1 MTKLVCLRAG
11 RMKDKNRWK
20 CRLPVTSAD
29 FVVILLQVAS
39 QSFLFHRIHEL
50 EGLLLLVRGSPA
62 NNARSRCPYA
72 SSVKIAPGLIP
83 KEGKGKRGRKRVS
96 YFSIIHGGH
105 GGTKTV
111 LQHHEALSNT
121 STLLLPLHA
130 YLEDGEMRCGTCMVC
145 LVLMGRRACRC

>member
-1 MTKLVCLRAG
+1 MRKLVCLRAG

-29 FVVILLQVAS
+29 FVVILLQVTS

-62 NNARSRCPYA
+62 NNARSRCPHA

-96 YFSIIHGGH
+96 YFSIIHGGNGEQKLCCNIMRH
-105 GGTKTV
+105 SRT
-111 LQHHEALSNT
+111 QP
-121 STLLLPLHA
+121 TLLLPLHA